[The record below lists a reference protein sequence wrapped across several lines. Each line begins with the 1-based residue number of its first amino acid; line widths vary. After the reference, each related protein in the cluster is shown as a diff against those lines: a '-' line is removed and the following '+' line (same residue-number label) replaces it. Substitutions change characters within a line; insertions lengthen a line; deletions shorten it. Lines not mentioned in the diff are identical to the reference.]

1 MRIVPNKIL
10 TVLALAFTSL
20 TFANDPPPPPTG
32 GGGLIPPDGL
42 PIDNGLVFLFAAAIA
57 FGLYKMYQFKL
68 NKKAPM

>member
-10 TVLALAFTSL
+10 TFLAIAFTNVAFSRD
-20 TFANDPPPPPTG
+20 APPPPRGPG
-32 GGGLIPPDGL
+32 GPPGL
-42 PIDNGLVFLFAAAIA
+42 PIDNGLVFLFAAAIV